1 MHILVVDDDEMVR
14 YVLTEKLSE
23 SGFTAT
29 AVCDGHGAVELF
41 RGTVFDAVLL
51 DLKMPGMDGIETLK
65 ELRKQDPDIPVIMV
79 TAFGDIATAVEA
91 IKLGAYDFVEKP
103 PQISRIMVTLRRAIE
118 KAALERE
125 VRDLGKSVEESVA
138 LKLAYQKLRELDQAK
153 NTFLSS
159 VSHEL
164 RTPLTSIVGYA
175 EVNRKKLT
183 KLISEIAVD
192 DPKISKKLKQVE
204 ENLALLVSESDR
216 LAGLIESILDLTAME
231 AGTAEWRW
239 EPLSLTEVIQY
250 TSRIFSPRFKE
261 QGLEFVVAVDNDL
274 PMIKGD
280 RHRICQVLNHLLS
293 NAATFT
299 DQGKVTFSVKKIQHK
314 IMMSVA
320 DTGRG
325 IKASRHGLIFEKF
338 SQIGDELTDK
348 PKGVGLG
355 LPICRLI
362 VEYHGGKIDVE
373 SEPGK
378 GSLFTIVLPV
388 EEEMRA

>member
-1 MHILVVDDDEMVR
+1 MNILVVDDEEMVR

-23 SGFTAT
+23 SGYSVTTAIN
-29 AVCDGHGAVELF
+29 GQQAVELF
-41 RGTVFDAVLL
+41 LDMPFDAVLL

-65 ELRKQDPDIPVIMV
+65 ELRKLDPDIPVIMV

-125 VRDLGKSVEESVA
+125 IRNLGKNAEASAV
-138 LKLAYQKLRELDQAK
+138 LKQAYEKLKELDQVKTA
-153 NTFLSS
+153 FLSS

-164 RTPLTSIVGYA
+164 RTPLTSIIGYA
-175 EVNRKKLT
+175 EISRKKLT
-183 KLISEIAVD
+183 QLIPVIAAD
-192 DPKISKKLKQVE
+192 NQKIANKIEQVE
-204 ENLALLVSESDR
+204 ENLEILVSESEK

-239 EPLSLTEVIQY
+239 EPLSLQEVIEDAA
-250 TSRIFSPRFKE
+250 TAFVPVFKE
-261 QGLEFVVAVDNDL
+261 KGLECAVAIEDDL
-274 PMIKGD
+274 PLIKGD
-280 RHRICQVLNHLLS
+280 RFRIFQVINQILA
-293 NAATFT
+293 NAAAFT
-299 DQGKVTFSVKKIQHK
+299 DLGGVTVSVKRVDNKIVVS
-314 IMMSVA
+314 IA

-325 IKASRHGLIFEKF
+325 IPASQHGVIFEKF
-338 SQIGDELTDK
+338 SQIGDILTDK

-355 LPICRLI
+355 LSICRLI
-362 VEYHGGKIDVE
+362 VGYHGGTIGVE

-388 EEEMRA
+388 EESVEI